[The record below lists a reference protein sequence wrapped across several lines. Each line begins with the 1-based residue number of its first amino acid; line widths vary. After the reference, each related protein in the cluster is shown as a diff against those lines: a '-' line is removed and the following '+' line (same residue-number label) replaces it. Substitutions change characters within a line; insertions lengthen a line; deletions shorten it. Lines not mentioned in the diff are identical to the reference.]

1 MQNDCLKIFQYVFI
15 CFVMYMFSEEVY
27 SPEELLAMIFNASRQ
42 FAQDYAGTYT
52 CQSVHVCIYCARTYV
67 HVYINRCT

>member
-1 MQNDCLKIFQYVFI
+1 
-15 CFVMYMFSEEVY
+15 MFSEEVY

-52 CQSVHVCIYCARTYV
+52 CQSVHVYTVHICVCACV
-67 HVYINRCT
+67 H